1 MLQKFIRVIRAGCQI
16 CGVVAMPVKVESD
29 LSEAKIEAAL
39 RPLIAAANLDDESV
53 TAKSIRIQLEA
64 KLGVDLTSRKKFVKE
79 AITRILTEKPAPE
92 PEQEDDDEDDDDDDE
107 EEEARRPKAKPR
119 KEKAAPRK
127 RKAGAA
133 AGASAEGSARGG
145 FGTVSL
151 SPALGGLLGVSTAAR
166 TEVTKLLWKY
176 IKERDLQ
183 NPDDRREI
191 LLDGAMQDVFGSDV
205 SSFTCFS
212 MTKHVTPHLTKVAGP
227 EGASSAAKKPRAA
240 GGGGSGQP
248 KQHLSAELAVVV
260 GETEMARTQVVSK
273 LWEYIKAR
281 DLQNPSDKR
290 EILCDGKL
298 QNVFGQSSVHM
309 FTMNKLL
316 GSHFLGRVDE

>member
-1 MLQKFIRVIRAGCQI
+1 
-16 CGVVAMPVKVESD
+16 MPVKVESD

-133 AGASAEGSARGG
+133 AGASAEGASKGG

-151 SPALGGLLGVSTAAR
+151 SPALGGLLGVSTAPR

-176 IKERDLQ
+176 IKERELQ

-191 LLDGAMQDVFGSDV
+191 LLDDAMQDVFGSSV
-205 SSFTCFS
+205 TSFTCFS

-227 EGASSAAKKPRAA
+227 EGSSSAKKSRAA
-240 GGGGSGQP
+240 AGGGGGGSGQP
-248 KQHLSAELAVVV
+248 KQHLSAELAAVV
-260 GETEMARTQVVSK
+260 GDTEMARTQVVSK
-273 LWEYIKAR
+273 LWEYIKAH

-298 QNVFGQSSVHM
+298 ERVFGQESVHM

-316 GSHFLGRVDE
+316 GSHFLGRVGD